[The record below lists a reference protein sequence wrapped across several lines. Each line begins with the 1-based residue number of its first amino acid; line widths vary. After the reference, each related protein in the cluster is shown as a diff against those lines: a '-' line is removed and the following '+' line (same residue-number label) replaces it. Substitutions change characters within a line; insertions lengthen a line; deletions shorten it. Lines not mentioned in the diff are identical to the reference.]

1 MSTKPREGQ
10 VPDLVGEGSK
20 QFGTDAGL
28 VRGCLAGSPGAFE
41 LLVQL
46 HQRSI
51 YRLCYRF
58 VSNHEDA
65 CDLSQEVFL
74 RAHRGLTGFRA
85 KSTLSTWLYRIGVNL
100 CLNRVSTKRPPT
112 EPLQPKREV
121 DGRVVDPVDRLD
133 QSERAARLRGA
144 IAQLPPRQ
152 RTVVILR
159 VYQELPHQDIA
170 TIVGSSV
177 GAVKANYFHAM
188 GNLRRLLPDTG
199 GATG

>member
-1 MSTKPREGQ
+1 M
-10 VPDLVGEGSK
+10 
-20 QFGTDAGL
+20 
-28 VRGCLAGSPGAFE
+28 
-41 LLVQL
+41 
-46 HQRSI
+46 
-51 YRLCYRF
+51 
-58 VSNHEDA
+58 
-65 CDLSQEVFL
+65 
-74 RAHRGLTGFRA
+74 TGFRA

-112 EPLQPKREV
+112 EPLQPEREV

-133 QSERAARLRGA
+133 QSERAA
-144 IAQLPPRQ
+144 RQ